1 MLKYF
6 FTPRSL
12 LAACLAA
19 AWSVGALAQETKREY
34 NLSES
39 VSELLSTKYK
49 AANEAKNYDEALS
62 LIQGAFDKLA
72 DKTTYEAAVLLQIK
86 AQILLQK
93 SDFAKAIEPLE
104 QMVKLSDSHTPTYFE
119 DRTIIES
126 VYFLSQLYFQEATT
140 AKSPEVINR
149 LYDKAEAY
157 MARWT
162 SLAKKPTADNYLY
175 FTQLLYNRAIID
187 PEKPDL
193 ERIKRALDYVDKA
206 LLLSSRPKDN
216 LYLLKLVCLQQLG
229 RNAES
234 AEYFELLVKQKP
246 DNKTYWQ
253 QLAAIYLNQ
262 QKDVR
267 AIVTIERAQQFGHM
281 NSPNDNFNLVGI
293 HFNIGQFERA
303 AELLEKGLKD
313 GSIANDQKNWELL
326 AFSYQ
331 QMNRDAKAVDA
342 LVRATKAFPES
353 GQLEYLIA
361 QNLYSME
368 KLPDALR
375 HLDLCMKKGGGNK
388 PYQTLLFLAYI
399 AFELKQY
406 DKALDAA
413 NKAIAIPEG
422 QKEGLRMK
430 AAIEDAV
437 ATREAKLKKL

>member
-1 MLKYF
+1 MLKSF

-49 AANEAKNYDEALS
+49 TATEAKNFDEALS

-413 NKAIAIPEG
+413 NKAIVIPEG
-422 QKEGLRMK
+422 QKEGQRMK